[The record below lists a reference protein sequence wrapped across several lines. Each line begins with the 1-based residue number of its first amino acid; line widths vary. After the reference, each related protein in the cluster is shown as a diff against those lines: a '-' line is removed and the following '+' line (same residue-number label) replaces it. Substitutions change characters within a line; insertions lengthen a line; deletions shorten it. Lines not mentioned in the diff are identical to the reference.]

1 MARNLEVEVVVV
13 GMPFSMNGS
22 RGRQADRVSTFVGAL
37 RQALAQ
43 TAPVVEWDERLSSAQ
58 AARAMTGAG
67 VSQKDQR
74 GKLDMVAAALIL
86 QAYLDFHAREQANN
100 DGEAL
105 T

>member
-1 MARNLEVEVVVV
+1 
-13 GMPFSMNGS
+13 
-22 RGRQADRVSTFVGAL
+22 
-37 RQALAQ
+37 
-43 TAPVVEWDERLSSAQ
+43 
-58 AARAMTGAG
+58 MTGAG